1 MGSHCGI
8 EFGLTDLTNMTEK
21 IVEFIRKKDFVLK
34 RELGQGACG
43 RTVLLYDG
51 VIDEQF
57 VCKKYSPI
65 HESLKESFFNN
76 FVREIKL
83 LHLLNHQ
90 NVVRVF
96 NYYLYPEQLTGY
108 ILMEYVQG
116 FDIEDYLTKYPEN
129 VNEVFIQVIEG
140 FAHLEKNQILHRD
153 IRPQNVMVAND
164 GVVKIIDFGFGKQTF
179 NADDYGKSITLN
191 WWCEPPPEF
200 KEAIYDYR
208 TEVYFVGK
216 LFEKIIGD
224 RNIEHFKHMTLLG
237 RMCASNPVDRISS
250 FSEVRKELMSEKFLD
265 IDFTD
270 NELWIYREFSG
281 SLYLAI
287 SKIEEST
294 KYYYDSAE
302 IQAKLEE
309 CYKKVMLE
317 EHVPSSPLVLKCFIN
332 GQYYFNN
339 SYAFEVKI
347 LRSFLDL
354 FRTSTRERKNIIIGN
369 IQTKLDAVKR
379 YSSRKFDNFD
389 DDIPF

>member
-1 MGSHCGI
+1 
-8 EFGLTDLTNMTEK
+8 MTEK

-65 HESLKESFFNN
+65 HESLKEDFFKN

-108 ILMEYVQG
+108 ILMEYVRG
-116 FDIEDYLTKYPEN
+116 FDIEDYLTKRPED
-129 VNEVFIQVIEG
+129 VNEVFAQVIEG

-164 GVVKIIDFGFGKQTF
+164 GVVKIIDFGFGKQTI

-200 KEAIYDYR
+200 KEALYDYR

-216 LFEKIIGD
+216 LFEKIISD
-224 RNIEHFKHMTLLG
+224 RRIEHFRHTSLLG
-237 RMCASNPVDRISS
+237 RMSFSNPEARISS
-250 FSEVRKELMSEKFLD
+250 FSEIRKELLSEKFLD
-265 IDFTD
+265 IDFSN
-270 NELWIYREFSG
+270 NELNIYREFSNCLF
-281 SLYLAI
+281 SAI

-294 KYYYDSAE
+294 KYYDDASE

-317 EHVPSSPLVLKCFIN
+317 EYVPSSTLVLKCFIN
-332 GQYYFNN
+332 GAYYFNN
-339 SYAFEVKI
+339 SYSFEVHV
-347 LRSFLDL
+347 LRSFLNL
-354 FRTSTRERKNIIIGN
+354 FRSSSREKRNIIIGN
-369 IQTKLDAVKR
+369 IQTKLDVVKR
-379 YSSRKFDNFD
+379 YSQGKFANFD